1 MAARAQDI
9 TRTSEREA
17 PMNLDLFRPDSGTRV
32 RPRRRTPAILALLP
46 ALLIAGCDFL
56 DPTGVENPR
65 TTQDDLADATEP
77 VRALLPGLR
86 IQFARMLG
94 ATVVVAEATSD
105 NYSIHGTGLSGV
117 WDEPR
122 SIQPT
127 DVNPT
132 STSQGIYWHTQELR
146 ALADFILNE
155 IAPEDET
162 ATSERLAEA
171 HYYRG
176 MAYVFQGENF
186 THVPTEADGTP
197 RPASELLQRAVTD
210 LEQSISL
217 APSGEFAIAARA
229 GVARALRAAGD
240 RQGAVA
246 SASQALGQDPE
257 FVSTRLYDGSN
268 FTNPPFLFL
277 VDRALKEL
285 QPLPRLDFLDPKYLI
300 REAGIPVAKAE
311 EMHLILA
318 EAALSAGA
326 LAEAREHTADAI
338 ALASSRATS
347 SFDEDDIRL
356 NADLTP
362 RPRNSEIVV
371 RADPESPF
379 RAGLVLDR
387 PGSIQAPTISGTS
400 LDADSVRAL
409 AGEFETWHAFHLAR
423 QEILFLE
430 GRRMS
435 DLGIRLPMML
445 REIDQNPNIDMG
457 SPGTS
462 VVVPSY
468 IPPNDQM
475 NRFDPASPYDGDDL
489 DANLTT
495 TEVTILFD
503 LNRILADNQITAFG
517 G

>member
-1 MAARAQDI
+1 MIDAPTPIGQRCRTALSPPALMAA
-9 TRTSEREA
+9 
-17 PMNLDLFRPDSGTRV
+17 M
-32 RPRRRTPAILALLP
+32 LAVVL
-46 ALLIAGCDFL
+46 AGCDFL

-65 TTQDDLADATEP
+65 TTQEDLAQAQEP

-94 ATVVVAEATSD
+94 ASVVVAEVTSD

-132 STSQGIYWHTQELR
+132 SNTQGIYWHTQELR
-146 ALADFILNE
+146 ALSDFVLND
-155 IAPEDET
+155 IAPDDET
-162 ATSERLAEA
+162 ATNEALAEA
-171 HYYRG
+171 HYYRAL
-176 MAYVFQGENF
+176 AYLLQGENF

-197 RPASELLQRAVTD
+197 RPASELLQRAVSD
-210 LEQSISL
+210 LEASISL
-217 APSGEFAIAARA
+217 APGGSFAVAARA
-229 GVARALRAAGD
+229 GIARALRAAGD
-240 RQGAVA
+240 REGAVSNA
-246 SASQALGQDPE
+246 NQALNQSAD
-257 FVSTRLYDGSN
+257 FVSTRLYDASN

-277 VDRALKEL
+277 VDRALKEM
-285 QPLPRLDFLDPKYLI
+285 QPLPRLDFLDPKYLS

-318 EAALSAGA
+318 EAALSTGA

-338 ALASSRATS
+338 ALARARGTS
-347 SFDEDDIRL
+347 SFNEDDIRL

-371 RADPESPF
+371 RADPQSPF

-387 PGSIQAPTISGTS
+387 PGSIQVSTVSGTS

-409 AGEFETWHAFHLAR
+409 EGEFETWHAFHLAR

-445 REIDQNPNIDMG
+445 REIDQNPNIDTG
-457 SPGTS
+457 SPGTT
-462 VVVPSY
+462 VVVPDY
-468 IPPNDQM
+468 IPPNDEM

-495 TEVTILFD
+495 TEVTVRFD
-503 LNRILADNQITAFG
+503 LNRILADNRVTAFG